1 MLGGPVAVSKS
12 FAVQIAA
19 MATGGFRTACQASWR
34 PMALE
39 FTRPSSTVYRAW
51 WWSNYL
57 SKALGHLSVGFSVS
71 AGAASVAH
79 CHSLA
84 PCSRSAARQA
94 ATILSF
100 GDVEVAR

>member
-1 MLGGPVAVSKS
+1 MAVSKS

-19 MATGGFRTACQASWR
+19 MATGVAFEPPVKQLLR
-34 PMALE
+34 PIALK
-39 FTRPSSTVYRAW
+39 FIRPSSTVYRAW

-71 AGAASVAH
+71 AGAAGIAH